1 MNTIT
6 QEKLDQAVALL
17 AEQNLDC
24 WITFVRETGQ
34 VMDPALDLLTGF
46 GLTWVSALII
56 ARDGS
61 KTAIVG
67 RYDAD
72 NVRKLEAW
80 TEVIGYDTSIEE
92 HLRKVLERL
101 NPGSIGLNYS
111 LSDPASD
118 GLTFGMYA
126 KLATLLAGTPF
137 PGRFT
142 SAENVARRL
151 RERKSPAELSRI
163 RHTIGLTEQLY
174 AQLFALP
181 LRGMTEI
188 EVHAKA
194 GEYASALGA
203 EFGWERLT
211 DPIVNAGPDSSIGH
225 GIPSNL
231 VIQPGQILHL
241 DMGLRHDDYCSDL
254 QRDAY
259 VLREG
264 ETEAPEAVTRAWAA
278 CRAALEAARA
288 AIKPGI
294 IGADVDAIARKTLID
309 AGYPEFM
316 HAFAHHV
323 GRRVHDGGSILG
335 PRWAKY
341 SDLPNK
347 PVELGAV
354 YAIELGTMVE
364 GIGYLGLEENVV
376 VTATGAEYLSTPQTE
391 LILL

>member
-1 MNTIT
+1 MTSIT

-17 AEQNLDC
+17 REQNLDC

-34 VMDPALDLLTGF
+34 VMDPALDMLTGF

-56 ARDGS
+56 TRDGR
-61 KTAIVG
+61 KIAIVG
-67 RYDAD
+67 RYEGD
-72 NVRKLEAW
+72 NVRKLEAYD
-80 TEVIGYDTSIEE
+80 EVIGYDTSIEE
-92 HLRKVLERL
+92 PLRKALEAI
-101 NPGSIGLNYS
+101 NPNTIGLNYS

-126 KLATLLAGTPF
+126 KLAQLLAGTPF
-137 PGRFT
+137 PSRFT

-151 RERKSPAELSRI
+151 RERKSQAELARI
-163 RHTIGLTEQLY
+163 TQTIRLTEKLY
-174 AQLFALP
+174 GQLFGLP

-188 EVHAKA
+188 DVHAKA
-194 GEYASALGA
+194 GEYAAALGA

-225 GIPSNL
+225 GIPSDL

-241 DMGLRHDDYCSDL
+241 DMGLRHEEYCSDL

-259 VLREG
+259 VLRDG
-264 ETEAPEAVTRAWAA
+264 ETEAPESVTRAWAA
-278 CRAALEAARA
+278 CRAALEAGRA
-288 AIKPGI
+288 AIKPGVP
-294 IGADVDAIARKTLID
+294 GADVDAAARTTLTA
-309 AGYPEFM
+309 AGYPEYM
-316 HAFAHHV
+316 HAYAHHV
-323 GRRVHDGGSILG
+323 GRRVHDGGGVLG

-347 PVELGAV
+347 PIEIGAV
-354 YAIELGTMVE
+354 YAIELGAMVE

-376 VTATGAEYLSTPQTE
+376 VTPTGAEYISVPQTE